1 MVLARGAPSP
11 EAPLR
16 GIFEYDQAVALRQ
29 QAHEVVLAVLDARS
43 ARHWRKFGT
52 RVEHAVERDDGIT
65 VVRLD
70 VPVGAVS
77 ARTDHRVHA
86 WAARR
91 LHRTV
96 TSEWGT
102 PDVIHAH
109 FARFAAAATRA
120 ECPEPLVWTEHDSH
134 LANPDRRLTEDISVA
149 GDRAD
154 AVVSVSQLRII
165 GDGPQRRPL
174 ETIAANNP
182 NIVLL
187 GTQPRERIAEELA
200 GADAFALASHSE
212 TFGVVCAEAL
222 AAGLPVLTTE
232 CGGPQE
238 FIDDSNGMVVP
249 VGDVD
254 ALADGRHRSIGGGLP
269 TGDLQPCDD
278 RLSLGGRL
286 AGMDLTAW
294 MASVNGVIAA
304 NASHPWVVAALG
316 GLCVIDGF
324 FPPVPSESLVVAL
337 AAVGHPPWWV
347 IVPVAA
353 LGAMCG
359 DNIAYWIGHQLG
371 HTKLFNGGPKR
382 QRTVAWATH
391 QLLVRG
397 PLCILVARYIPGG
410 RVIVNAMAGATRFSY
425 RVFLPVDAL
434 AGVLWAGYATGIG
447 AGAASFLGNNHILA
461 ATVGIIGAIV
471 IGVILDQVLRRVM
484 PAPQND

>member
-1 MVLARGAPSP
+1 
-11 EAPLR
+11 
-16 GIFEYDQAVALRQ
+16 
-29 QAHEVVLAVLDARS
+29 
-43 ARHWRKFGT
+43 
-52 RVEHAVERDDGIT
+52 
-65 VVRLD
+65 
-70 VPVGAVS
+70 
-77 ARTDHRVHA
+77 
-86 WAARR
+86 
-91 LHRTV
+91 
-96 TSEWGT
+96 
-102 PDVIHAH
+102 
-109 FARFAAAATRA
+109 
-120 ECPEPLVWTEHDSH
+120 
-134 LANPDRRLTEDISVA
+134 
-149 GDRAD
+149 
-154 AVVSVSQLRII
+154 
-165 GDGPQRRPL
+165 
-174 ETIAANNP
+174 
-182 NIVLL
+182 
-187 GTQPRERIAEELA
+187 
-200 GADAFALASHSE
+200 
-212 TFGVVCAEAL
+212 
-222 AAGLPVLTTE
+222 
-232 CGGPQE
+232 
-238 FIDDSNGMVVP
+238 
-249 VGDVD
+249 
-254 ALADGRHRSIGGGLP
+254 
-269 TGDLQPCDD
+269 
-278 RLSLGGRL
+278 
-286 AGMDLTAW
+286 MDLTAW

-371 HTKLFNGGPKR
+371 HTKLFTGGPKR

-471 IGVILDQVLRRVM
+471 IGVILDQVLRRVV

>member
-1 MVLARGAPSP
+1 MRVMVLSRGIPSP
-11 EAPLR
+11 GAPLR
-16 GIFEYDQAVALRQ
+16 GIFEYDQAIALRQ
-29 QAHEVVLAVLDARS
+29 QSHEVVLAVLDARS
-43 ARHWRKFGT
+43 ARHWRRFGT
-52 RVEHAVERDDGIT
+52 RVEHADQRRDGIT

-70 VPVGAVS
+70 APLGAVS
-77 ARTDHRVHA
+77 AQTDHRVHA

-154 AVVSVSQLRII
+154 AVVSVSQGLSSRLAGHGITSTVIPNIVDVDLFDRPARRHEGTVVVSVAVLSPSKGMVELAHAVEQVPGVQLRII

-200 GADAFALASHSE
+200 GADAFALASHHE

-222 AAGLPVLTTE
+222 AAGVPVVTTAS
-232 CGGPQE
+232 GGPQE

-254 ALADGRHRSIGGGLP
+254 ALADG
-269 TGDLQPCDD
+269 LQ
-278 RLSLGGRL
+278 
-286 AGMDLTAW
+286 
-294 MASVNGVIAA
+294 
-304 NASHPWVVAALG
+304 
-316 GLCVIDGF
+316 
-324 FPPVPSESLVVAL
+324 
-337 AAVGHPPWWV
+337 
-347 IVPVAA
+347 
-353 LGAMCG
+353 
-359 DNIAYWIGHQLG
+359 
-371 HTKLFNGGPKR
+371 
-382 QRTVAWATH
+382 
-391 QLLVRG
+391 
-397 PLCILVARYIPGG
+397 
-410 RVIVNAMAGATRFSY
+410 
-425 RVFLPVDAL
+425 
-434 AGVLWAGYATGIG
+434 
-447 AGAASFLGNNHILA
+447 
-461 ATVGIIGAIV
+461 
-471 IGVILDQVLRRVM
+471 QVLGRSWDRAAIAWQARSRFAAGPVVDQLE
-484 PAPQND
+484 AVYRQAISSHVTTG